1 MEVARATQGLEILVI
16 VRPALGAGEDMVNMQ
31 EAVVGRLPE
40 AHDTVVAITLKD
52 APSLTRSYIWH
63 VPSVPQVLD
72 KVLAW
77 VYLERSESEEGG
89 TERKRQGRG

>member
-1 MEVARATQGLEILVI
+1 MQVARATQGLEILVVI
-16 VRPALGAGEDMVNMQ
+16 GATLRVREDMVNVH
-31 EAVVGRLPE
+31 EAGGPE
-40 AHDTVVAITLKD
+40 THDTVVAITLKD

-77 VYLERSESEEGG
+77 VYLE
-89 TERKRQGRG
+89 

>member
-1 MEVARATQGLEILVI
+1 MQVARATQGLEILVI
-16 VRPALGAGEDMVNMQ
+16 VRPALGAGEDMVNVH
-31 EAVVGRLPE
+31 EAGGPE
-40 AHDTVVAITLKD
+40 THDTVVAITLKD

-77 VYLERSESEEGG
+77 VYS
-89 TERKRQGRG
+89 